1 MYSSPGW
8 LVIIQMMDQI
18 LGQILGQIVGIH
30 GVSPSLPLS
39 GHIIGMHP
47 WVSNKW
53 HQTIGGY
60 NLPAFGRSQ
69 HDATRL
75 WPEKL

>member
-8 LVIIQMMDQI
+8 VVIIQMMDKG

-39 GHIIGMHP
+39 CHIIGMHP
-47 WVSNKW
+47 WVSKKW